1 LSDID
6 RLAPLMERAL
16 ALAERG
22 GGATAPNPMVG
33 CVIADS
39 GGRVLGEG
47 YHRRAGGPHAEVE
60 ALRAVAAAGHDPHG
74 STVVV
79 TLEPCAHQ
87 GLTPACVDALIEAGV
102 ARVAFA
108 TEDPHTGRGGA
119 GRLVAAGIPAAPGLL
134 RREAELLVEPWLHF
148 VRHGRPLFHLKTA
161 VTLNG
166 RVTRGAGGPRWITG
180 PEARAAV
187 HRLRRRHAAVVV
199 GIGTALADDPLLTV
213 RDWPPPGGP
222 PDDSSPLPWPDVQ
235 PLRVVLDAELRLP
248 LDSRMARTARDAPV
262 LVLCAED
269 APRDRE
275 AALGDHGVEVLRVP
289 RGPTGLA
296 LDAAALALADREV
309 TGALVEPGPT
319 LARGLLASGLVDR
332 WTFFV
337 APVWEAARDAVPLL
351 DGLGLE
357 LRDPVW
363 ETHGPDASVSGR
375 LA

>member
-1 LSDID
+1 
-6 RLAPLMERAL
+6 MERAL

-22 GGATAPNPMVG
+22 GGGTAPNPMVG

-47 YHRRAGGPHAEVE
+47 FHRRAGRPHAEIE
-60 ALRAVAAAGHDPHG
+60 ALRAVAAAGHDPRG
-74 STVVV
+74 ATVVV

-87 GLTPACVDALIEAGV
+87 GRTPACVDALVEAGIG
-102 ARVAFA
+102 RVAYA
-108 TEDPHTGRGGA
+108 TEDPHTGKGGA
-119 GRLVAAGIPAAPGLL
+119 GRLAAAGIPAIPGLL
-134 RREAELLVEPWLHF
+134 RREAELLAEPWLHF
-148 VRHGRPLFHLKTA
+148 IRSGRPLFHLKSA
-161 VTLNG
+161 LTLNG
-166 RVTRGAGGPRWITG
+166 RVTRGARGPRWITG

-222 PDDSSPLPWPDVQ
+222 PADPSPLPWPDVQ
-235 PLRVVLDAELRLP
+235 PLRVVLDARLRLP
-248 LDSRMARTARDAPV
+248 PGSRLARTAGDAPV

-275 AALGDHGVEVLRVP
+275 APLGDRGVEVRRVGS
-289 RGPTGLA
+289 GPTGLD
-296 LDAAALALADREV
+296 LDAVAAVLADRGV

-319 LARGLLASGLVDR
+319 LARGFRAAGLVDR
-332 WTFFV
+332 WTLFV
-337 APVWEAARDAVPLL
+337 APVWEAAEDAVPFL

-357 LRDPVW
+357 LRDPIW
-363 ETHGPDASVSGR
+363 ETHGPDASVSGW